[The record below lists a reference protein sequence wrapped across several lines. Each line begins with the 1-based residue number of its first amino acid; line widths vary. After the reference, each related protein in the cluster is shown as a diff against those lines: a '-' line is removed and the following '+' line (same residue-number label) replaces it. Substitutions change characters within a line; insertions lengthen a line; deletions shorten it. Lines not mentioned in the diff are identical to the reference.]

1 MSKLRS
7 ISMEELKKNNG
18 VNTKNVWLAIKELVF
33 DVSSSGLYG
42 NLYQF
47 YIEAYAPDGSYGVF
61 AGQECSV
68 AFAKM
73 DMSG

>member
-42 NLYQF
+42 NLY
-47 YIEAYAPDGSYGVF
+47 
-61 AGQECSV
+61 
-68 AFAKM
+68 
-73 DMSG
+73 